1 MYAKIVFFVYPQHIF
16 AKKMIIHAPKYFFH
30 PLLLP
35 CVKDL
40 CFIYLWLTVGV
51 CALFV

>member
-1 MYAKIVFFVYPQHIF
+1 MYAKIVFFLYIHNTFSQKNDHSRPKIF
-16 AKKMIIHAPKYFFH
+16 FF
-30 PLLLP
+30 PFLLP